1 MIILALM
8 FTASC
13 MTLVVR
19 SFVRRIFLMDFLLD
33 AKIEGSTSNPTLSH
47 LPANLR
53 GAKVFRMVTIFV
65 SWAIFFLRWED
76 LRSGSVNF

>member
-1 MIILALM
+1 MIIFALI

-19 SFVRRIFLMDFLLD
+19 SLVRRIFLMDFSLD
-33 AKIEGSTSNPTLSH
+33 AKIDGSTSNPTLSH
-47 LPANLR
+47 LPANFR
-53 GAKVFRMVTIFV
+53 GAKVFRIVTIFV
-65 SWAIFFLRWED
+65 SWAIFLRWED